1 VSARAL
7 VRSTLAATLAILGFA
22 LVVPGDAAAERLR
35 VTSAKAPLYSRA
47 SADSFNLLNLE
58 KGAELEVVERAGD
71 WYSVRVV
78 TSAVKGAAGVKGYIS
93 RSDVEIVAREEPP
106 PAPAPPPTPRPVPR
120 ATPAP
125 PPVAPAPPV
134 APPPVPETP
143 PAPPRPTPIPPPP
156 EPTPVATPVS
166 AERARF
172 VFLVNAGVL
181 PSKLEFSESRTFTEF
196 SEEGSLDVDNSYDL
210 GFGGEIGLRYFFTQ
224 HLGAEAV
231 FSYTTRNGSADYTGS
246 FPHPLFFE
254 RPRVVTDTV
263 DDLTHEESTIHVNV
277 VYGGESGKVG
287 YALFGG
293 ASFFVQVKPS
303 LIGQPQ
309 YSHSFPYDTLT
320 ITSVPVLSESE
331 KKVGFN
337 VGGEIE
343 YRFSE
348 KVGGALAVR
357 YSRASVDFAVDE
369 TNSVKVDAGGVFVSL
384 GVRVR
389 F

>member
-7 VRSTLAATLAILGFA
+7 VRATTLAVLGFA

-35 VTSAKAPLYSRA
+35 VTSARAPLYSRA
-47 SADSFNLLNLE
+47 STDSFNLLNLE

-71 WYSVRVV
+71 WYSVRVL
-78 TSAVKGAAGVKGYIS
+78 TSAVKGAAGVKGFIS
-93 RSDVEIVAREEPP
+93 RSDVEVVAGEEPP
-106 PAPAPPPTPRPVPR
+106 PAPAPPPAPRPAPR
-120 ATPAP
+120 ATPPP

-210 GFGGEIGLRYFFTQ
+210 GFGGEIGLRYFFTE

-246 FPHPLFFE
+246 FPHPLYLE

-263 DDLTHEESTIHVNV
+263 DDLTHEESTIHVDV
-277 VYGGESGKVG
+277 VYGGESGRVG

-320 ITSVPVLSESE
+320 ITSVPVLSKSES
-331 KKVGFN
+331 KVGFN

-348 KVGGALAVR
+348 KVGAALAVR
-357 YSRASVDFAVDE
+357 YSHASVDFAVDE
-369 TNSVKVDAGGVFVSL
+369 TNSVKLDAGGVFVSL

>member
-7 VRSTLAATLAILGFA
+7 VRATTLAVLGFA

-71 WYSVRVV
+71 WYSVRVL

-106 PAPAPPPTPRPVPR
+106 PAPAPPATPRPVPR

-134 APPPVPETP
+134 TPPPVPETP

-210 GFGGEIGLRYFFTQ
+210 GFGGEIGLRYFFTE

-246 FPHPLFFE
+246 FPHPLYLE

-263 DDLTHEESTIHVNV
+263 DDLTHEESTIHVDV
-277 VYGGESGKVG
+277 VYGGESGRVG

-320 ITSVPVLSESE
+320 ITSVPVLSKSES
-331 KKVGFN
+331 KVGFN

-348 KVGGALAVR
+348 KVGAALAVR
-357 YSRASVDFAVDE
+357 YSHASVDFAVDE
-369 TNSVKVDAGGVFVSL
+369 TNSVKLDAGGVFVSL